1 VKKVIF
7 YAVVPLLFMGS
18 SSWKEGSNFSV
29 ESKEAAVC
37 DINLKA
43 TNRGS
48 ERIAFVQRDDRN
60 RKNEVLLHSEVRTR
74 LGTWLSFYAGGVDPG
89 ETLSV
94 VQRVDFGCNARRRY
108 RFRLTKGSGSSS
120 DPKHTYYYPSTTG
133 FTQSTT
139 LNLGDVNRFF

>member
-1 VKKVIF
+1 MKVIS

-18 SSWKEGSNFSV
+18 SSWNAGSNSFI

-48 ERIAFVQRDDRN
+48 EKILFTQSFYRN
-60 RKNEVLLHSEVRTR
+60 GKEVRLHSEVRTR
-74 LGTWLSFYAGGVDPG
+74 IGTWLSFHAGSVEPG

-94 VQRVDFGCNARRRY
+94 VRRVDFGCNARRRY
-108 RFRLTKGSGSSS
+108 RFRLTKGSLPS
-120 DPKHTYYYPSTTG
+120 DPQHTYYYPSSSS